1 MLDKFFSLSQ
11 NYIQNYDQTFVR
23 YFSKTIGFKHRLT
36 ILIGQRGIGK
46 TTTLIQH
53 ILHTY
58 NNDPFTTKALFIQ
71 ADHFLTQKSSLY
83 EIAEEFVLH
92 GGELLC
98 IDEIH
103 KYKNWSIELKSM
115 YDTFTKL
122 AIIATGSSALEIHKG
137 SHDLSRRAITHKMVG
152 MSFRE
157 YIGLS
162 HGIEIESY
170 LLDDILKGHQLIAQA
185 IIEKLE
191 VKGLRIIPTFKE
203 YLKVG
208 YYPYFHDM
216 GSEELFYITLEQNI
230 HATVENDLL
239 FVYPSLSGNS
249 IKKILKLLSVIR
261 QSVPFTPDMSGL
273 KKTIDVGDE
282 RTLKNYLKY
291 LEDAALIKMLPKSS
305 NPMAAFE
312 KPEKIYLDNPNLL
325 YIDDVNIGT
334 VRETFFMNALSSQ
347 HALCAAPKGDFLVD
361 EKYTFEV
368 GGKSKDFTQIKD
380 VPDSY
385 LAIDD
390 TEIGTRNKIPL
401 WIFGFLY

>member
-1 MLDKFFSLSQ
+1 MLDKFFALSQ
-11 NYIQNYDQTFVR
+11 NYIENYAQPYER
-23 YFSKTIGFKHRLT
+23 YFLESVGFKHRLS
-36 ILIGQRGIGK
+36 ILVGARGIGK
-46 TTTLIQH
+46 TTTLIQT

-71 ADHFLTQKSSLY
+71 ADHFITQKSSLY
-83 EIAEEFVLH
+83 EIAEDFVLH

-103 KYKNWSIELKSM
+103 KYKNWSMELKSI
-115 YDTFTKL
+115 YDTFTSLK
-122 AIIATGSSALEIHKG
+122 IIATGSSALEIHKG

-157 YIGLS
+157 YLGLS
-162 HGIEIESY
+162 HAIKLKSYPLHELLSNHQVIAKEIIQTIEENN
-170 LLDDILKGHQLIAQA
+170 LK
-185 IIEKLE
+185 
-191 VKGLRIIPTFKE
+191 IIPLFKE
-203 YLKVG
+203 YLRIG
-208 YYPYFHDM
+208 YYPYFHDL

-239 FVYPSLSGNS
+239 FVYPSLTGNS

-261 QSVPFTPDMSGL
+261 QSVPFTPEMSTL

-291 LEDAALIKMLPKSS
+291 LEDAALIKMLPKST

-325 YIDDVNIGT
+325 YIDDAQIGT
-334 VRETFFMNALSSQ
+334 VRETFFMSALSPL
-347 HALCAAPKGDFLVD
+347 HTLCAAPKGDFLVD

-368 GGKSKDFTQIKD
+368 GGKSKTFMQIRD
-380 VPDSY
+380 LTDSY
-385 LAIDD
+385 LAVDEI
-390 TEIGTRNKIPL
+390 EIGTQRKVPL
-401 WIFGFLY
+401 WLFGFLY